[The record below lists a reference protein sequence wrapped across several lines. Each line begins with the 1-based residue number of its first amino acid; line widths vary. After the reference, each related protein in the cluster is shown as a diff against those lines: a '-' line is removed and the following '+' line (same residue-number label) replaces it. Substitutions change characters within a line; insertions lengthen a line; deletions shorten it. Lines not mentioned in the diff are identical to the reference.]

1 MADAKHF
8 DLIVIGGGPGGYVG
22 AIRAAQL
29 GKKVACIERSKL
41 GGVCLNWGCIP
52 TKALLHA
59 ASVYTEAFK
68 HGADMGFEVD
78 PKNVKLDWSKVVG
91 RSRNVAGTLNSGIG
105 FLFKKNKIEHIQ
117 GHAKILAG
125 KTAGGPCKVQVSK
138 ADEDYYK
145 GTGAISKDDMVIT
158 ADKILIAT
166 GAAPRELPFAPKDGK
181 TIISSYEA
189 MNLPEQPKSMVIVG
203 SGAIGMEFAYFYNAF
218 GTKVTVVEMLDR
230 IMPVEDDDIS
240 KEALKIFQKQGIEF
254 KLGCMTKAVE
264 KTASGADVRLVAGGA
279 KVTIEDQ
286 ATKKTEVIEAE
297 KVLVAI
303 GVAGRF
309 DGLFDASLGVKTD
322 KGHISTDYMEKKDK
336 ATYVTSVPGIYA
348 IGDVIGPPWLA
359 HVSSE
364 EAVVA
369 VERMFGHA
377 STGVHYDAIPGAT
390 YCNPQVASVGL
401 TERAVK
407 EKGIE
412 YRVGKYGL
420 KSHGKAIADGAAEG
434 LVKIIVS
441 KKYGEILGGHIIGE
455 NASELIHEICVA
467 KALEGTVDDIIATM
481 HAHPTMAESMHE
493 AALAAEGRLIH
504 G

>member
-1 MADAKHF
+1 MAETKHF

-22 AIRAAQL
+22 AIRAAQM
-29 GKKVACIERSKL
+29 GKKVACVERSKL

-59 ASVYTEAFK
+59 ASIYTEAFQ
-68 HGADMGFEVD
+68 HGDEMGFSVD
-78 PKNVKLDWSKVVG
+78 PKSVKVDWSKVIG
-91 RSRNVAGTLNSGIG
+91 RSRDVSSKLNGGIG
-105 FLFKKNKIEHIQ
+105 FLFKKNKVEHVQ
-117 GHAKILAG
+117 GHAKILSG
-125 KTAGGPCKVQVSK
+125 KTAAGPCKVQVTK

-145 GTGAISKDDMVIT
+145 GTGAAGKDDVILT
-158 ADKILIAT
+158 ADKVLIAT

-189 MNLPEQPKSMVIVG
+189 LSIPARPESIVIVG
-203 SGAIGMEFAYFYNAF
+203 SGAIGMEFAYFFNAF

-230 IMPVEDDDIS
+230 IMPVEDDEIS

-264 KTASGADVRLVAGGA
+264 KTAKGA
-279 KVTIEDQ
+279 KVTVEDQ
-286 ATKKTEVIEAE
+286 ATKQSSIIEAE

-309 DGLFDASLGVKTD
+309 EGLFDASLGLKTE
-322 KGHISTDYMEKKDK
+322 KGHIATDYLEKKDK
-336 ATYVTSVPGIYA
+336 ATYATSVPGIYA
-348 IGDVIGPPWLA
+348 VGDVIGPPWLA

-364 EAVVA
+364 EAIVA

-390 YCNPQVASVGL
+390 YCNPQVASVGM
-401 TERAVK
+401 TERAAK

-412 YRVGKYGL
+412 YRVGKYSL
-420 KSHGKAIADGAAEG
+420 QAHGKAIADGANVG
-434 LVKIIVS
+434 FVKLIVS

-467 KALEGTVDDIIATM
+467 KSLEGTVDDIIATM

-493 AALAAEGRLIH
+493 AALGAEGRMIH